1 MGGGRFGGLCVGG
14 CEGVRWDGI
23 GFWGVVGCGEIGW
36 DEMGDRISGICDGIE
51 DGNMECV
58 FN

>member
-1 MGGGRFGGLCVGG
+1 
-14 CEGVRWDGI
+14 VRWDGI